1 MTALE
6 PEITLTDSDT
16 AQLIEVDPIDKLV
29 GLVEQY
35 VRPQDAFAIGKVIQ
49 NVVVDNDDDPLEISH
64 VLHSSL
70 TANAY
75 FDGATQN
82 ELNYLK
88 PPPMTRVEYEALPT
102 IELPVPDDIDGELGD
117 VLEDRRTD
125 YNYSGESMT
134 LAELSTMLHHAA
146 GVKGSGIAYNVRDF
160 PKRRFPS
167 AGGLQP
173 VDIML
178 AINDVEGVEKG
189 MYYFDPV
196 NHCLRRVDRG
206 NLRGKI
212 LESTIFAEWMFY
224 APVVAFLTHD
234 MARVRWKYGTRGYR
248 FMHVDL
254 GVMVQSLYLVGT
266 ALDFSTCAV
275 AAFDDQA
282 ANKLLR
288 LDGRERFVSL
298 LFAFGPSPRS

>member
-1 MTALE
+1 MTTLE
-6 PEITLTDSDT
+6 PEILITDVLDSES
-16 AQLIEVDPIDKLV
+16 LDPVESLADLV
-29 GLVEQY
+29 RTT
-35 VRPQDAFAIGKVIQ
+35 VRPQDVFALSTIVQ
-49 NVVVDNDDDPLEISH
+49 NIDVDDDDDPLEISH

-88 PPPMTRVEYEALPT
+88 PPPMTRVEYKSMPT
-102 IELPVPDDIDGELGD
+102 IKLPAPGDLDGIDLAET
-117 VLEDRRTD
+117 LEERRTD
-125 YNYSGESMT
+125 YNYNGDPMS
-134 LAELSTMLHHAA
+134 LQDLSTMLHHAA
-146 GVKGSGIAYNVRDF
+146 GVKSSGIAYNVRDF
-160 PKRRFPS
+160 PKRRFPT

-173 VDIML
+173 IDIML
-178 AINDVEGVEKG
+178 AINDVDGVDKG

-196 NHCLRRVDRG
+196 EHCLRRIDRG

-212 LESTIFAEWMFY
+212 LEATIFAEWMFY

-254 GVMVQSLYLVGT
+254 GVLVQSLYLAGT

-275 AAFDDQA
+275 AAFDDKQA
-282 ANKLLR
+282 NELLR

-298 LFAFGPSPRS
+298 LFAFGPAPRG